1 MNKNVITVG
10 DFTPHKTS
18 MARFSKQK
26 ISKATEVLNDTIDQ
40 LDLISTGH

>member
-10 DFTPHKTS
+10 DCNTPQTS
-18 MARFSKQK
+18 MDRFSKQK
-26 ISKATEVLNDTIDQ
+26 ISKATEVLNDRIDQ